1 VNLHDFIERK
11 KLLAILLLALGSLML
26 LLDILNPFTEFL
38 KTWNIVYVLANFFA
52 FLAPLAVVYIVLG
65 FLVEKEDTARLFFS
79 CLWIP
84 VIHYFLKGFLLLH
97 LIGQDPNL
105 LVEMGSD
112 IGWHLEDWKDFAV
125 FYYGSFP
132 LFVVSIWAF
141 SIVFMTLGVLLNF
154 TFGESLRRIAKSV
167 LRKVK
172 GA

>member
-1 VNLHDFIERK
+1 
-11 KLLAILLLALGSLML
+11 
-26 LLDILNPFTEFL
+26 
-38 KTWNIVYVLANFFA
+38 
-52 FLAPLAVVYIVLG
+52 
-65 FLVEKEDTARLFFS
+65 
-79 CLWIP
+79 
-84 VIHYFLKGFLLLH
+84 
-97 LIGQDPNL
+97 
-105 LVEMGSD
+105 MGSD